1 MGNVAVEEKS
11 VLGRFDLQES
21 SSLVAL
27 DNRRQWI
34 MRLVLLMSLFTLVL
48 MAVGSATRVMDA
60 GLACPDW
67 PLCFGTLVPQKQM
80 NLQVFLEW
88 FHRLL
93 ATSLGGMAI
102 AFAGLSIAWRHALP
116 RWLPYAAAS
125 ALALVV
131 LQGILGGLTVTELL
145 RFEVVTAHL
154 GTGLLF
160 FCLLVSI
167 TVGLVPFQGTG
178 TSRWL
183 RLTAAIATVCVYGQS
198 ILGGLVSSQW
208 AVHQCLYG
216 DRLCH
221 VLNSHLLGVAPA
233 TLSVLAV
240 VTVAWRS
247 PALATV
253 LRQLSFSLL
262 FVVAAQ
268 IGLGVAT
275 FQLKLQV
282 PPLTVAHQLVGATL
296 LGLLVAL
303 TTLAGRDRADSAA
316 NGAIAP

>member
-1 MGNVAVEEKS
+1 MRNVAVEEKS
-11 VLGRFDLQES
+11 VLGRFDLQN
-21 SSLVAL
+21 SSLAFGVG
-27 DNRRQWI
+27 NRREWVF
-34 MRLVLLMSLFTLVL
+34 RLGLLMTVFTLFL

-93 ATSLGGMAI
+93 ATSLGLMAI
-102 AFAGLSIAWRHALP
+102 ALVGLSVAWRQDLP
-116 RWLPYAAAS
+116 RWVPATAAA
-125 ALALVV
+125 ALLLVV
-131 LQGILGGLTVTELL
+131 IQGILGGLTVTEQL
-145 RFEVVTAHL
+145 RFEIVTAHL

-160 FCLLVSI
+160 FCLLVAL
-167 TVGLVPFQGTG
+167 TVGLASFSGPGTAH
-178 TSRWL
+178 WL
-183 RLTAAIATVCVYGQS
+183 QFSAAIASVCVYGQS

-216 DRLCH
+216 DRLCQ
-221 VLNSHLLGVAPA
+221 VLNSHLLGVVPA

-240 VTVAWRS
+240 VVVAWRS
-247 PALATV
+247 PALATL

-275 FQLKLQV
+275 FQLKLQL

-303 TTLAGRDRADSAA
+303 TTLARRDCVGAA
-316 NGAIAP
+316 

>member
-11 VLGRFDLQES
+11 VLGHVDLEGS
-21 SSLVAL
+21 PEVAAA
-27 DNRRQWI
+27 DNRRQWLF
-34 MRLVLLMSLFTLVL
+34 RLVLLMSLFTLFL
-48 MAVGSATRVMDA
+48 MAVGSATRVMGA

-67 PLCFGTLVPQKQM
+67 PLCFGSLVPQKQM
-80 NLQVFLEW
+80 DLQVFLEW

-93 ATSLGGMAI
+93 ATGLGVMAI
-102 AFAGLSIAWRHALP
+102 AFAGLSVAWRQVLP
-116 RWLPYAAAS
+116 RWLPYT
-125 ALALVV
+125 ALIALGLVV

-167 TVGLVPFQGTG
+167 TVALVPFQGAG
-178 TSRWL
+178 TAGWL
-183 RLTAAIATVCVYGQS
+183 QLTAAIATVCVYGQS

-208 AVHQCLYG
+208 ALQQCLYG
-216 DRLCH
+216 NRLCH
-221 VLNSHLLGVAPA
+221 VLNSHLLGVVPA
-233 TLSVLAV
+233 TVSVLAV
-240 VTVAWRS
+240 VAVAWRS

-268 IGLGVAT
+268 IALGVAT
-275 FQLKLQV
+275 FQLKLQL
-282 PPLTVAHQLVGATL
+282 PPLTVAHQVVGATL

-303 TTLAGRDRADSAA
+303 TTLATRDRGYSVPQ
-316 NGAIAP
+316 GSVTP

>member
-1 MGNVAVEEKS
+1 MRNVAVEEKS
-11 VLGRFDLQES
+11 VLGRFDLQNS
-21 SSLVAL
+21 PLAVGVS
-27 DNRRQWI
+27 NRRQWI
-34 MRLVLLMSLFTLVL
+34 FRLVLLMSVFTLFL

-67 PLCFGTLVPQKQM
+67 PLCFGTLVPQEQM

-93 ATSLGGMAI
+93 ATSLGVMAI
-102 AFAGLSIAWRHALP
+102 ALAGLSAAWRQDLP
-116 RWLPYAAAS
+116 HWVPPVAGAAV
-125 ALALVV
+125 LLVV

-145 RFEVVTAHL
+145 RFEIVTAHL

-160 FCLLVSI
+160 FCLLVGM
-167 TVGLVPFQGTG
+167 TVGLAPFVGTG
-178 TSRWL
+178 AAQRL
-183 RLTAAIATVCVYGQS
+183 RIAAAIATVCVYGQS

-208 AVHQCLYG
+208 AVQQCLYG
-216 DRLCH
+216 DRLCQ
-221 VLNSHLLGVAPA
+221 VLNSHLLGVVPA

-240 VTVAWRS
+240 VVVAWRS
-247 PALATV
+247 PALASL

-275 FQLKLQV
+275 FQLKLQF
-282 PPLTVAHQLVGATL
+282 PPLTVAHQLIGATL

-303 TTLAGRDRADSAA
+303 TTLAGRDGGRAA
-316 NGAIAP
+316 